1 MLKAFDVVIAGA
13 GPAGAMAARML
24 ARAGLRVALCDKAAF
39 PREKTCGDALIPD
52 SIAALR
58 QSGAWD
64 RIAEQAR
71 ALELLEV
78 LSPRGISVPIRGEY
92 RVLRRRAFD
101 QVMFEDAIAAGAEFR
116 QVSVKRPIE
125 ENGQVAGIVVEHNI
139 DGRGREEEIRAPLTV
154 LATGAEGAVLRKFDA
169 TARTTA
175 SGYAIRTYAVHAA
188 SQSAGAGSGGMAS
201 DRLYISLEKDL
212 LPGYAWAF
220 PGPENVFNV
229 GVGVFYATR
238 LRERKLNLRTRL
250 DHLMSGQGVLGRIL
264 GPMKA
269 VDRYAGAPLRTGLE
283 GSSLGRRGLAIVG
296 DAAGTTYGLT
306 GEGIGKSMESGLLV
320 AELAAAN
327 ARDLPGV
334 GDVYRV
340 EMHRRYIHRFQAYKT
355 AERWMRVPAFADLV
369 AHRAN
374 RSPFVLKHLTKV
386 LAEDT
391 IPNQVFSAKA
401 FWALLTR

>member
-1 MLKAFDVVIAGA
+1 
-13 GPAGAMAARML
+13 MAARML

-39 PREKTCGDALIPD
+39 PRDKTCGDALIPD

-58 QSGAWD
+58 HSGAWD
-64 RIAEQAR
+64 RIAEHAR

-92 RVLRRRAFD
+92 RVLRRRVFD
-101 QVMFEDAIAAGAEFR
+101 QVMFEDAIAAGAEFF

-125 ENGQVAGIVVEHNI
+125 SEPGPVAGIVIEH
-139 DGRGREEEIRAPLTV
+139 DRREEEIRAPLTL
-154 LATGAEGAVLRKFDA
+154 LATGAEGAILKKFDA

-188 SQSAGAGSGGMAS
+188 PGMAA

-229 GVGVFYATR
+229 GVGVFYATG
-238 LRERKLNLRTRL
+238 LREKKLNLRTRL
-250 DHLMSGQGVLGRIL
+250 DHVLSGQGALGRIL

-269 VDRYAGAPLRTGLE
+269 AGDNARYAGAPLRTGLT
-283 GSSLGRRGLAIVG
+283 GSSLGRRGLAIIG

-320 AELAAAN
+320 AELASAN
-327 ARDLPGV
+327 GHDLPSV

-340 EMHRRYIHRFQAYKT
+340 EMHRRYIGRFQAYQT
-355 AERWMRVPAFADLV
+355 AERWMRVPLFADLV

-386 LAEDT
+386 LAEDS

>member
-1 MLKAFDVVIAGA
+1 
-13 GPAGAMAARML
+13 MAARML
-24 ARAGLRVALCDKAAF
+24 ARAGLRVALCDKASF
-39 PREKTCGDALIPD
+39 PRDKTCGDALIPD

-58 QSGAWD
+58 LSGAWD
-64 RIAEQAR
+64 RIAERAR

-78 LSPRGISVPIRGEY
+78 ISPRGISVPIRGEY
-92 RVLRRRAFD
+92 RVLRRRVFD
-101 QVMFEDAIAAGAEFR
+101 QVMFEEAIAAGAEFR

-125 ENGQVAGIVVEHNI
+125 DASGHVAGIVTEQN
-139 DGRGREEEIRAPLTV
+139 GREEEIRAPLTL
-154 LATGAEGAVLRKFDA
+154 LATGAEGAVLKKFDA
-169 TARTTA
+169 SARTTA
-175 SGYAIRTYAVHAA
+175 SGYAIRTYAVHA
-188 SQSAGAGSGGMAS
+188 SAGQAC
-201 DRLYISLEKDL
+201 DRLFISLEKDL

-220 PGPENVFNV
+220 PGPENIFNV

-250 DHLMSGQGVLGRIL
+250 DHLMSGQGALGRLL

-269 VDRYAGAPLRTGLE
+269 VDRYAGAPLRTGLT
-283 GSSLGRRGLAIVG
+283 GSSLGRRGLAIIG

-334 GDVYRV
+334 GDIYAR
-340 EMHRRYIHRFQAYKT
+340 EMQTRYARKFKAYQT

-374 RSPFVLKHLTKV
+374 RSPFVLRHLTKV
-386 LAEDT
+386 LAEDS

>member
-1 MLKAFDVVIAGA
+1 MVKGFDVVVAGA
-13 GPAGAMAARML
+13 GPAGAMAAKML
-24 ARAGLRVALCDKAAF
+24 SRAGMRVALCDKAAF
-39 PREKTCGDALIPD
+39 PRDKTCGDALIPD

-64 RIAEQAR
+64 RIAEKAR

-92 RVLRRRAFD
+92 RVLRRREFD
-101 QVMFEDAIAAGAEFR
+101 QVIFEDAINAGANFF
-116 QVSVKRPIE
+116 QTSVKRPIDIA
-125 ENGQVAGIVVEHNI
+125 GQVGGIVVEHN
-139 DGRGREEEIRAPLTV
+139 GREEEIRAPLTL
-154 LATGAEGAVLRKFDA
+154 LATGAEGAILKKFDA
-169 TARTTA
+169 GARTTA
-175 SGYAIRTYAVHAA
+175 SGYAIRTYAVHSAA
-188 SQSAGAGSGGMAS
+188 GMPC

-229 GVGVFYATR
+229 GVGVFYATK
-238 LRERKLNLRTRL
+238 LREKKLNLRTRL
-250 DHLMSGQGVLGRIL
+250 DHLLSGQGALGRLL
-264 GPMKA
+264 GPMKS
-269 VDRYAGAPLRTGLE
+269 VDRYAGAPLRTGLT
-283 GSSLGRRGLAIVG
+283 GSSLGRRGLAIIG

-327 ARDLPGV
+327 SADLPATGE
-334 GDVYRV
+334 VYRG
-340 EMHRRYIHRFQAYKT
+340 EMHSRYIRRFQAYQT
-355 AERWMRVPAFADLV
+355 AERWMRFPAFADFV

-374 RSPFVLKHLTKV
+374 RSPFVLRHLTKV
-386 LAEDT
+386 LAEDS

>member
-1 MLKAFDVVIAGA
+1 MLKAFDVVVAGA
-13 GPAGAMAARML
+13 GPAGSMAAKML
-24 ARAGLRVALCDKAAF
+24 SRAGLRVLLCDKAAF
-39 PREKTCGDALIPD
+39 PRDKTCGDALIPD

-58 QSGAWD
+58 QSGTWD

-78 LSPRGISVPIRGEY
+78 ISPRGISVPIRGEY

-101 QVMFEDAIAAGAEFR
+101 QVIFEDAIAAGADFR

-125 ENGQVAGIVVEHNI
+125 DGGGVAGVIVE
-139 DGRGREEEIRAPLTV
+139 DGTSNGGREEEIRAPLTV
-154 LATGAEGAVLRKFDA
+154 LATGAEGAVLKRFDA

-175 SGYAIRTYAVHAA
+175 SGYAIRTYAVH
-188 SQSAGAGSGGMAS
+188 STAGMPC

-229 GVGVFYATR
+229 GVGVFYATK
-238 LRERKLNLRTRL
+238 LRERNLNLRTRL
-250 DHLMSGQGVLGRIL
+250 DHLLSGKGALGQAL

-269 VDRYAGAPLRTGLE
+269 VDRYAGAPLRTGLT
-283 GSSLGRRGLAIVG
+283 GSSLGRRGLAIIG

-327 ARDLPGV
+327 AGDLAAV
-334 GDVYRV
+334 GDTYRI
-340 EMHRRYIHRFQAYKT
+340 EMHSRYIRRFRAYQT
-355 AERWMRVPAFADLV
+355 AERWMRVPAFADFV

-374 RSPFVLKHLTKV
+374 RSPFVLKHLTRV
-386 LAEDT
+386 LAEDS
-391 IPNQVFSAKA
+391 IPDQGFSARA

>member
-1 MLKAFDVVIAGA
+1 MLKDFDVVVAGA
-13 GPAGAMAARML
+13 GPAGSMAATML
-24 ARAGLRVALCDKAAF
+24 ARAGLRVALCDKASF
-39 PREKTCGDALIPD
+39 PRDKTCGDALIPD

-78 LSPRGISVPIRGEY
+78 ISPRGISVPIRGEY

-101 QVMFEDAIAAGAEFR
+101 QVIFEDAIAAGAEFR
-116 QVSVKRPIE
+116 QVSVKRPIDDS
-125 ENGQVAGIVVEHNI
+125 GRVAGVVIER
-139 DGRGREEEIRAPLTV
+139 DGREEEIRAPLTV
-154 LATGAEGAVLRKFDA
+154 LATGAEGAILSKFDA

-188 SQSAGAGSGGMAS
+188 SGQPC

-229 GVGVFYATR
+229 GVGVFYATG
-238 LRERKLNLRTRL
+238 LREKKLNLRTRL
-250 DHLMSGQGVLGRIL
+250 DHLMSGKGALGQML
-264 GPMKA
+264 GPMNA
-269 VDRYAGAPLRTGLE
+269 LDRYAGAPLRTGLT
-283 GSSLGRRGLAIVG
+283 GSSLGRRGLAITG

-327 ARDLPGV
+327 ARDLPAT
-334 GDVYRV
+334 GDAYRI
-340 EMHRRYIHRFQAYKT
+340 EMHRRYIRRFQAYQT
-355 AERWMRVPAFADLV
+355 AERWMRFPAFADFV

-386 LAEDT
+386 LAEDS

>member
-1 MLKAFDVVIAGA
+1 MLKAFDVVVAGA
-13 GPAGAMAARML
+13 GPAGSMAATML
-24 ARAGLRVALCDKAAF
+24 SRAGLRVALCDKAAF
-39 PREKTCGDALIPD
+39 PRDKTCGDALIPD
-52 SIAALR
+52 SIAVLR
-58 QSGAWD
+58 QSGAWN

-101 QVMFEDAIAAGAEFR
+101 QVIFEDAVDAGAEFL

-125 ENGQVAGIVVEHNI
+125 VGGHVAGVVIEHN
-139 DGRGREEEIRAPLTV
+139 GREEEIRAPLTV
-154 LATGAEGAVLRKFDA
+154 LATGAEGAILKKFDPA
-169 TARTTA
+169 ARTLA
-175 SGYAIRTYAVHAA
+175 SGYAIRTYAVHAT
-188 SQSAGAGSGGMAS
+188 SGQPS

-229 GVGVFYATR
+229 GVGVFYATG
-238 LRERKLNLRTRL
+238 LREKKLNLRTRL
-250 DHLMSGQGVLGRIL
+250 DHLLSGKGALGRVL

-269 VDRYAGAPLRTGLE
+269 AGDDVRYAGAPLRTGLT
-283 GSSLGRRGLAIVG
+283 GSSLGRRGLAIIG

-327 ARDLPGV
+327 AGDLPAT
-334 GDVYRV
+334 GDVYRH
-340 EMHRRYIHRFQAYKT
+340 EMYSRYIRRFQAYQT
-355 AERWMRVPAFADLV
+355 AERWMRFPAFADFV

-386 LAEDT
+386 LAEDS

>member
-1 MLKAFDVVIAGA
+1 MSSFDVVIAGA
-13 GPAGAMAARML
+13 GPAGSMAARML

-39 PREKTCGDALIPD
+39 PRDKTCGDALIPD

-64 RIAEQAR
+64 RIAEKAR

-78 LSPRGISVPIRGEY
+78 ISPHGISVPIRGEY
-92 RVLRRRAFD
+92 RVLRRRVFD
-101 QVMFEDAIAAGAEFR
+101 EVMFEDAVAAGAEFL

-125 ENGQVAGIVVEHNI
+125 DSPGQVAGIVVEHHL
-139 DGRGREEEIRAPLTV
+139 GGGVREEEIRAPLTV
-154 LATGAEGAVLRKFDA
+154 LATGAEGAILKKFDA

-188 SQSAGAGSGGMAS
+188 SQSPC

-212 LPGYAWAF
+212 QPGYAWAF

-238 LRERKLNLRTRL
+238 LRERNLNLRTRL
-250 DHLMSGQGVLGRIL
+250 DHLMSGQGALGKII
-264 GPMKA
+264 GPMKPA
-269 VDRYAGAPLRTGLE
+269 EDNARYAGAPLRTGLQ

-327 ARDLPGV
+327 THDLPGV
-334 GDVYRV
+334 GDIYRR
-340 EMHRRYIHRFQAYKT
+340 EMRSRYIRRFQAYQT
-355 AERWMRVPAFADLV
+355 AERWMRVPVFADLV

-386 LAEDT
+386 LAEDS

>member
-1 MLKAFDVVIAGA
+1 VDSAGVETRYDVVIAGA
-13 GPAGAMAARML
+13 GPAGAMAATIL
-24 ARAGLRVALCDKAAF
+24 SRAGLRVALCDKAAF
-39 PREKTCGDALIPD
+39 PRDKTCGDALIPD

-58 QSGAWD
+58 HAGAWAG
-64 RIAEQAR
+64 IAEKAR

-78 LSPRGISVPIRGEY
+78 ISPRGISVPIRGEY

-101 QVMFEDAIAAGAEFR
+101 QAMFEGALAAGAEFLK
-116 QVSVKRPIE
+116 VSVKRPIDD
-125 ENGQVAGIVVEHNI
+125 GTAVSGVVVEAS
-139 DGRGREEEIRAPLTV
+139 GRETEIRAPLTL
-154 LATGAEGAVLRKFDA
+154 LATGAEGAVLKKFDA
-169 TARTTA
+169 SARATA

-188 SQSAGAGSGGMAS
+188 AGGAN

-229 GVGVFYATR
+229 GVGVFYASR
-238 LRERKLNLRTRL
+238 LRERKLNLRSRL
-250 DHLMSGQGVLGRIL
+250 DHLMSGKGVLGSVL

-269 VDRYAGAPLRTGLE
+269 VERYAGAPLRTGLA
-283 GSSLGRRGLAIVG
+283 GSSLGRRGLAIIG

-340 EMHRRYIHRFQAYKT
+340 EMHSRYIRRFRAYQT
-355 AERWMRVPAFADLV
+355 AEQWMRVPMFADVV
-369 AHRAN
+369 AYRAN
-374 RSPFVLKHLTKV
+374 RSSFVLKHLTKV
-386 LAEDT
+386 LAEDS
-391 IPNQVFSAKA
+391 IPDRVFSAKA

>member
-1 MLKAFDVVIAGA
+1 MFKDFDVVIAGA
-13 GPAGAMAARML
+13 GPSGAMAAKML
-24 ARAGLRVALCDKAAF
+24 ARAGMRVALCDKASF
-39 PREKTCGDALIPD
+39 PRDKTCGDALIPD

-58 QSGAWD
+58 LSGVWD

-71 ALELLEV
+71 ALDLLEV
-78 LSPRGISVPIRGEY
+78 ISPRGISVPIRGEY

-101 QVMFEDAIAAGAEFR
+101 QVMFEEALEAGAEFF
-116 QVSVKRPIE
+116 QVSVKRPID
-125 ENGQVAGIVVEHNI
+125 NAGFVSGIVVESN
-139 DGRGREEEIRAPLTV
+139 GREEEIRAPLTV
-154 LATGAEGAVLRKFDA
+154 LATGADGAVLKKFDA
-169 TARTTA
+169 SARTTA
-175 SGYAIRTYAVHAA
+175 SGYAIRTYAVHATA
-188 SQSAGAGSGGMAS
+188 DAAS

-229 GVGVFYATR
+229 GVGVFYASG
-238 LRERKLNLRTRL
+238 LREKKLNLRTRL
-250 DHLMSGQGVLGRIL
+250 DHLMSGKGLLGKML

-269 VDRYAGAPLRTGLE
+269 VDRYAGAPLRTGLN

-320 AELAAAN
+320 AELAAAH

-334 GDVYRV
+334 GDVYRQ
-340 EMHRRYIHRFQAYKT
+340 EMHQRYIRRFRAYQT
-355 AERWMRVPAFADLV
+355 AERWMRVPVFADLV

-386 LAEDT
+386 LAEDS

>member
-1 MLKAFDVVIAGA
+1 MTISYDVVIAGA
-13 GPAGAMAARML
+13 GPAGSTAARML

-39 PREKTCGDALIPD
+39 PRDKTCGDALIPD

-58 QSGAWD
+58 DSGAWE
-64 RIAEQAR
+64 RIGEQAR

-78 LSPRGISVPIRGEY
+78 ISPRGISVPIRGEY

-101 QVMFEDAIAAGAEFR
+101 QVMFEDALEAGATFR
-116 QVSVKRPIE
+116 QVSVKRPIDD
-125 ENGQVAGIVVEHNI
+125 GSAVSGVVVEHA
-139 DGRGREEEIRAPLTV
+139 GRPGIEEEIRAPLTV
-154 LATGAEGAVLRKFDA
+154 LATGADGAVLKKFDSS
-169 TARTTA
+169 ARTSA
-175 SGYAIRTYAVHAA
+175 SGYAIRTYAVHTAA
-188 SQSAGAGSGGMAS
+188 GGAS

-220 PGPENVFNV
+220 PGPENVFNI
-229 GVGVFYATR
+229 GVGVFDASR
-238 LRERKLNLRTRL
+238 LRERKLNLRARL
-250 DHLMSGQGVLGRIL
+250 DHLMSGKGLLGKML

-269 VDRYAGAPLRTGLE
+269 IDRYAGAPLRTGLS

-306 GEGIGKSMESGLLV
+306 GEGIGKSMESGMLV

-327 ARDLPGV
+327 SRDLPGV
-334 GDVYRV
+334 GDAYRV
-340 EMHRRYIHRFQAYKT
+340 EMHRRYIRRFQAYQT
-355 AERWMRVPAFADLV
+355 AERWMRVPVFADLV

-386 LAEDT
+386 LAEDS
-391 IPNQVFSAKA
+391 IPNRVFSAKA